1 VSQSHG
7 QPSASPGFSPQTSL
21 AHRFPVAIQIRA
33 QLSFTGKCLGGSDAL
48 CSPAVT
54 DQVRTA
60 FEHENTKW
68 RITSGAKDCG
78 GTENAASLPSSKPNE
93 AIETY

>member
-1 VSQSHG
+1 MQVGGVVLS
-7 QPSASPGFSPQTSL
+7 SPGFSPQTSL

-33 QLSFTGKCLGGSDAL
+33 QRSFTGECLGGSDAL
-48 CSPAVT
+48 CSPAAT

-60 FEHENTKW
+60 FEDEGTKW
-68 RITSGAKDCG
+68 RITLRAKDCG